1 MNNID
6 FEMLKKSI
14 AQKTTELSYLQRLYM
29 KETGSCYIPEYFS
42 KQIDEDL
49 RDFCTEWPEE

>member
-1 MNNID
+1 MNDID

-29 KETGSCYIPEYFS
+29 KETGSCYIPEYLL
-42 KQIDEDL
+42 KQADEDL
-49 RDFCTEWPEE
+49 RNFCTEWPVE